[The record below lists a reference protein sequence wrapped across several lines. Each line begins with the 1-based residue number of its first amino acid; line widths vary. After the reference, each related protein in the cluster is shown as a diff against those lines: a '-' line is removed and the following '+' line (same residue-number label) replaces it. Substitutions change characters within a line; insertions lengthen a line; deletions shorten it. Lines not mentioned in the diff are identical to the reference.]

1 MRVLVAMLAI
11 GLLCSCKQE
20 LHSRVNER
28 DANEILAVLYA
39 AGISAAKR
47 PGEGQTWSVELD
59 EAELQRALQV
69 LREHGLPR
77 ESFAST
83 GEIFKK
89 EGLISTPSEERIR
102 FIYAVSQEL
111 ANTLTQID
119 GVVTARVH
127 PVIPANDP
135 LASVIRPSSA
145 AVFIKY
151 RRDANLQAMAPA
163 IRNLVMRGIE
173 GLTYENIALTF
184 VVADEP
190 SLRGDAEPGLAM
202 SGAWSAGAH
211 VALAIALVGLL
222 GGAGYLLWRKR
233 RSSASPSASGI
244 QPGSQP
250 RARERERDIPERR
263 AEPHLSAEKSALREA
278 G

>member
-1 MRVLVAMLAI
+1 MRVLVALLAL

-39 AGISAAKR
+39 AGISAVKR
-47 PGEGQTWSVELD
+47 PGEERTWSVELD

-77 ESFAST
+77 ESFVST
-83 GEIFKK
+83 GDIFKK

-151 RRDANLQAMAPA
+151 RRDANLQSMAPA

-184 VVADEP
+184 VVAEEP
-190 SLRGDAEPGLAM
+190 SLRSDAESGLATADTWP
-202 SGAWSAGAH
+202 GVVHAALV
-211 VALAIALVGLL
+211 VALIAML
-222 GGAGYLLWRKR
+222 AGMGYLWRKR
-233 RSSASPSASGI
+233 RFGARRSSATRSAS
-244 QPGSQP
+244 GSQP
-250 RARERERDIPERR
+250 RARERDTPERR
-263 AEPHLSAEKSALREA
+263 AEPHLSTEKSVVREA